1 MSVAIIDYGSGNLRS
16 AAKAFERAAGDLSP
30 TTEVRVTADPA
41 ALAAASHLVLPGVG
55 AFADCRRGLHAVP
68 GVVDALRQHIAAG
81 KPFLG
86 ICVGMQLMA
95 TRGLEHGE
103 TAGFDWIAGDVA
115 ALTPAPLTDGRAR
128 KIPHMGWN
136 QLGDIA
142 GDHPVFADL
151 GAAPYAYF
159 VHGFHLC
166 ADDPGAVLATTDYGQ
181 KVTAA
186 VGRDNLVGVQFHP
199 EKSQTAGLR
208 LIANFLRWRP

>member
-1 MSVAIIDYGSGNLRS
+1 
-16 AAKAFERAAGDLSP
+16 
-30 TTEVRVTADPA
+30 TADPV
-41 ALAAASHLVLPGVG
+41 ALAAATHLVLPRGG
-55 AFADCRRGLHAVP
+55 AVAHSPPGLHAVP
-68 GVVDALRQHIAAG
+68 GGVGARRQHHAPG

-128 KIPHMGWN
+128 KIPHRGWN
-136 QLGDIA
+136 QLGDLA
-142 GDHPVFADL
+142 GDHPDFADL
-151 GAAPYAYF
+151 GAAPYVYF